1 MRKVFTLFALCVCA
15 FGFVSCND
23 DDEKEPVEQQ
33 ETTRYRLQAW
43 QGEELPDVP
52 ATIEGILIFG
62 KKKSSGIEDT
72 YFSTEANM
80 EVSPFDGVVQSPWR
94 ELNGIGY
101 MEILY
106 KIKDKYFGVEYYVQK
121 NTDNYIRLNQSNE
134 ITKQTY
140 DECKRHYELHAR

>member
-1 MRKVFTLFALCVCA
+1 MRKLFTFFALCVCA
-15 FGFVSCND
+15 FGFVSCNN
-23 DDEKEPVEQQ
+23 DDETEVIEPQ

-43 QGEELPDVP
+43 QGAELPDVP

-62 KKKSSGIEDT
+62 KEKSSGIEDT
-72 YFSTEANM
+72 YFSTEANL

-106 KIKDKYFGVEYYVQK
+106 KIKDKYFGIEHYVQK

-140 DECKRHYELHAR
+140 DECKRHYEEHVR

>member
-1 MRKVFTLFALCVCA
+1 MRKLLTLATIFACMFSFTA
-15 FGFVSCND
+15 CND
-23 DDEKEPVEQQ
+23 EDDEKIVELQ

-62 KKKSSGIEDT
+62 KEKSSGIEDT
-72 YFSTEANM
+72 YFSTEANL

-106 KIKDKYFGVEYYVQK
+106 KINDKYFGIEHYVQK

-140 DECKRHYELHAR
+140 DECKRHYEEHSR